1 MKTHVLTATAILILL
16 GLLILFHLG
25 IVAGFISPEIVW
37 GGRIQT
43 RDDLVHMELAS
54 ICMLLLFALI
64 VLVKID
70 LIDMDWIKPLAQ
82 FGLWMMA
89 LYFLINTVT
98 NLLAVTAIERYLF
111 APLALILAALTIR
124 LALYKVPAKKD
135 LNA

>member
-1 MKTHVLTATAILILL
+1 MKNYTLTATAILIIL
-16 GLLILFHLG
+16 GLLILFHMG
-25 IVAGFISPEIVW
+25 IVGGLIPPELVW

-43 RDDLVHMELAS
+43 QQDLIHMELAS
-54 ICMLLLFALI
+54 ICILLLFALI
-64 VLVKID
+64 VMVKID

-98 NLLAVTAIERYLF
+98 NLLSSTAIERFLF
-111 APLALILAALTIR
+111 TPVALILAALTIR
-124 LALYKVPAKKD
+124 LALVKVPDKEK

>member
-82 FGLWMMA
+82 FGLWMTA

>member
-1 MKTHVLTATAILILL
+1 MKAHVVTATTILILL
-16 GLLILFHLG
+16 GLIILFHLG
-25 IVAGFISPEIVW
+25 IVAGFISPEFVW

-43 RDDLVHMELAS
+43 REDLVHMELAS

-98 NLLAVTAIERYLF
+98 NCLALTAVERYLF

-124 LALYKVPAKKD
+124 LALYKVPAREAH
-135 LNA
+135 NV